1 MADLTS
7 KKCAVC
13 EVGGLSLTPEQVK
26 KFISEL
32 DAWKVDAEFKK
43 ISKKWKFSDFQTA
56 MIFANKVAALAEME
70 GHHPELCVAWGE
82 VKVSL
87 WTHAVGGLSEN
98 DFILAAKID
107 TLQ

>member
-1 MADLTS
+1 MTDLAS

-13 EVGGLSLTPEQVK
+13 EVSGLPLTSAQVK
-26 KFISEL
+26 KFLSEL
-32 DAWKVDAEFKK
+32 DNWKVDIEFKK
-43 ISKKWKFSDFQTA
+43 ISKKWKFSDFKTA
-56 MIFANKVAALAEME
+56 MIFANKIAALAEVE

-82 VKVSL
+82 VKISL

-107 TLQ
+107 KL